1 MALPIINSIAS
12 WILKKRIHQM
22 ELFMKY
28 PNEVQEEL
36 LMNLI
41 RNAESTLIG
50 VKYDFASARNYRAF
64 AERVPVST
72 YEDLEPHIE
81 QTRRGEQNVFW
92 PTPIK
97 WFAKSSGTTNAK
109 SKFIPVSSEAL
120 EDCHYKAGK
129 DLLCLYLNNNED
141 SQLFTGKSLRLG
153 GSKQL
158 YADNNTFF
166 GDLSAILIDNMPI
179 WAEFSSTPSNKVSLM
194 SEWESKLAAIVQE
207 TIQENVTSFAGVPS
221 WMMVLLNRILEETGK
236 GNLLEIW
243 PNLEVYFHGG
253 VSFEPYREQYKKILP
268 KSDFQFYEIY
278 NASEGF
284 FAIQDT
290 NDSNELLLMLD
301 YGIFYEFIPMD
312 TFGTPNQRVIR
323 LADVELNKNY
333 AIVITTNAGLWRYMI
348 GDTVRFTS
356 LDPYRIKVTGRTK
369 HHINVFG
376 EELMVENTDTAI
388 AKACAI
394 TGLEVIDY
402 TVAPV
407 FMQGREKGAHEWII
421 EFRHAPED
429 PEHFRKTLDE
439 TLQTLNSDYEA
450 KRYNNMTL
458 NPLVL
463 NVARPKLFYDWLKEQ
478 DKLGGQHKIPRLSN
492 ERHYLEQLK
501 AMQVQDGL
509 IA

>member
-12 WILKKRIHQM
+12 WILKKRIHQI
-22 ELFMKY
+22 ELFLKY

-36 LMNLI
+36 LINLI
-41 RNAESTLIG
+41 RSSENTAFGKE
-50 VKYDFASARNYRAF
+50 YDFSSIKNYRTF
-64 AERVPVST
+64 AERMPISS

-81 QTRRGEQNVFW
+81 KTRQGEQNVFW

-97 WFAKSSGTTNAK
+97 LFAKSSGTTNAK
-109 SKFIPVSSEAL
+109 SKFIPVSYEAL
-120 EDCHYKAGK
+120 EDCHYKASK

-158 YADNNTFF
+158 YENNNTFF
-166 GDLSAILIDNMPI
+166 GDLSAILIDNMPF

-194 SEWESKLAAIVQE
+194 SEWESKLAAIVSE
-207 TIQENVTSFAGVPS
+207 TVNEDVTSFAGVPS
-221 WMMVLLNRILEETGK
+221 WMLVLMNRVLEETGK
-236 GNLLEIW
+236 SNLLEIW

-253 VSFEPYREQYKKILP
+253 VSFEPYRDQYKKILP
-268 KSDFQFYEIY
+268 KSDFRFYEIY

-284 FAIQDT
+284 FAIQDS

-312 TFGTPNQRVIR
+312 TFGTPNQRVIP
-323 LADVELNKNY
+323 LAEVEVNKNY
-333 AIVITTNAGLWRYMI
+333 AMVITTNAGLWRYMI
-348 GDTVRFTS
+348 GDTIRFTS
-356 LDPYRIKVTGRTK
+356 VKPYRIKVTGRTK

-376 EELMVENTDTAI
+376 EELMVENTDRAI
-388 AKACAI
+388 AKACEL
-394 TGLEVIDY
+394 TGAEVLDY
-402 TVAPV
+402 TVAPI
-407 FMQGREKGAHEWII
+407 FMEGKEKGAHEWII
-421 EFRHAPED
+421 EFKNTPQNVEG
-429 PEHFRKTLDE
+429 FRKSLDE
-439 TLQTLNSDYEA
+439 ALQALNSDYEA

-458 NPLVL
+458 NPLIL

-492 ERHYLEQLK
+492 ERHYLEELK
-501 AMQVQDGL
+501 ALQLSADF
-509 IA
+509 A